1 MAYCL
6 YHVWVYTL
14 NWGVHIYLIVHLCL
28 HTYVH
33 VNVHVYLCIIMR
45 LYFIYAFICKDAAG
59 YLYISVFLFLVY
71 VDVFYLYVYI
81 YTVYVTTKCCACY
94 MLISLYIAIYIGTI
108 GCQFAEHKC
117 KFGEVPIETGIPN
130 VKVTLAKNSCHSL
143 LNHWGWKMYC
153 WESGRCYVSF
163 RTCIFWS
170 FVRLVLNKC

>member
-1 MAYCL
+1 MQR
-6 YHVWVYTL
+6 V
-14 NWGVHIYLIVHLCL
+14 I
-28 HTYVH
+28 
-33 VNVHVYLCIIMR
+33 CIFR
-45 LYFIYAFICKDAAG
+45 YFCFWFM
-59 YLYISVFLFLVY
+59 LM
-71 VDVFYLYVYI
+71 YLYVYI

-94 MLISLYIAIYIGTI
+94 MLISPYIAIYIGTI

-170 FVRLVLNKC
+170 FVRLVLNKCWSLLSSKNMKNMFPSEVMTETYWVHLWSSVLVDFL